1 MRTIIYIS
9 ILFITSCSISNSSW
23 IEEVDG
29 VKLINAVEIPS
40 VELSNPQSIN
50 RSLSNNVIVGFNK
63 NGYPTIQINDI
74 EANIKDLS
82 EFVDYTGIH
91 SPFHNDLYIDKAVK
105 MQYVHSVLK
114 ELRRSRSRKMAFR
127 FFNLSTNKIQTLQRI
142 MPPDW
147 ESNPPFLKPPPI
159 DSSNYNFISV
169 HILRGSL
176 LFNKEPITISNLET
190 QLRSNY
196 AKLEKPVFYNI
207 YYTDAMYRDYL
218 KIQCMIDNILY
229 DLRSKLS
236 NSKYGLDYYSLDDG
250 QKKLITKNYPMTINE
265 EIKNYP

>member
-82 EFVDYTGIH
+82 EFVDYTEFIH
-91 SPFHNDLYIDKAVK
+91 RFIMTCILTKP
-105 MQYVHSVLK
+105 LK
-114 ELRRSRSRKMAFR
+114 CSM
-127 FFNLSTNKIQTLQRI
+127 
-142 MPPDW
+142 
-147 ESNPPFLKPPPI
+147 
-159 DSSNYNFISV
+159 FIV
-169 HILRGSL
+169 
-176 LFNKEPITISNLET
+176 
-190 QLRSNY
+190 Y
-196 AKLEKPVFYNI
+196 
-207 YYTDAMYRDYL
+207 
-218 KIQCMIDNILY
+218 
-229 DLRSKLS
+229 
-236 NSKYGLDYYSLDDG
+236 
-250 QKKLITKNYPMTINE
+250 
-265 EIKNYP
+265 